1 MNFGTER
8 GHDIMPFIFR
18 QSTGAFLDPNGLTL
32 ETGYS
37 GRSEGRCNAA
47 MQDCKGIGPIPQGG
61 YRIGL
66 GFTDIHKGPVVMRL
80 TPDAANVMFGRA
92 GFLIHG
98 NNAANDASEGCIILG
113 HATRVT
119 VDQSAD
125 KRLLVMA

>member
-1 MNFGTER
+1 
-8 GHDIMPFIFR
+8 MPFSFH
-18 QSTGAFLDPNGLTL
+18 QSTGALLDPNGLTL

-37 GRSEGRCNAA
+37 GRGEGRCNSA

-61 YRIGL
+61 YRISASYS
-66 GFTDIHKGPVVMRL
+66 DPHKGPVVMRL

-113 HATRVT
+113 HATRLT
-119 VDQSAD
+119 VEQSAD
-125 KRLLVMA
+125 KRLLVIA